1 MCTGLWGVE
10 GRRKL
15 GRLLLSARK
24 LEGRESSRDKVDVH
38 SFRDWGVG
46 GVPEAR
52 SKERQ
57 NGSKPGL
64 QSIQKFKCAQAVV
77 VI

>member
-10 GRRKL
+10 GRRNL

-24 LEGRESSRDKVDVH
+24 LEGRESSRDKVGVH
-38 SFRDWGVG
+38 SFRDLGVG

-57 NGSKPGL
+57 DSSKPGL
-64 QSIQKFKCAQAVV
+64 QSIQKFKRAKAAVV
-77 VI
+77 I

>member
-24 LEGRESSRDKVDVH
+24 LKGRESSRDKVGVH
-38 SFRDWGVG
+38 SFRDLGIG

-64 QSIQKFKCAQAVV
+64 RSVQKFMCAKAVM
-77 VI
+77 II